1 MKTYK
6 VILNEEQLEWL
17 RENLANSIDEL
28 LDYIEVTSRA
38 TEVAKE
44 DLAKRISN
52 PSGWNLDLYQGRV
65 QQAED
70 SYQAS
75 TEMNKA
81 LSYPI
86 VAEEIP

>member
-17 RENLANSIDEL
+17 RVNLANSIDEL
-28 LDYIEVTSRA
+28 LSYIEVTSRA
-38 TEVAKE
+38 AEVAKR
-44 DLAKRISN
+44 DLAKRINN
-52 PSGWNLDLYQGRV
+52 PGGWNLDLYQGRV

-86 VAEEIP
+86 VAEEIS